1 MLRNV
6 AEYYVCNPSSC
17 FFNHLIFGLGFDH
30 FFIGMTTYDNDNMK
44 VTVTTCE
51 ISREEEI
58 LPRDKT
64 EAAVPRPAGADK
76 HTVPVTKK
84 KAFKRVARTKSR
96 SKPQNKRD
104 KKKGK
109 NKNKKMR

>member
-1 MLRNV
+1 
-6 AEYYVCNPSSC
+6 
-17 FFNHLIFGLGFDH
+17 
-30 FFIGMTTYDNDNMK
+30 MTTYDNDNMK

-58 LPRDKT
+58 LQRDKT